1 MHGMIL
7 QKSWISYKTI
17 YANVDMKNS
26 VVAVHAQWQS
36 VSASI
41 SAAEMVFVN
50 RLSFLEM
57 NGATIA
63 RNVQIVQG
71 TFRSTEK

>member
-1 MHGMIL
+1 
-7 QKSWISYKTI
+7 
-17 YANVDMKNS
+17 MKNS

>member
-1 MHGMIL
+1 MHGMNL

>member
-1 MHGMIL
+1 MNL

-17 YANVDMKNS
+17 YANVDMTNS

-41 SAAEMVFVN
+41 SAAEMLFVN